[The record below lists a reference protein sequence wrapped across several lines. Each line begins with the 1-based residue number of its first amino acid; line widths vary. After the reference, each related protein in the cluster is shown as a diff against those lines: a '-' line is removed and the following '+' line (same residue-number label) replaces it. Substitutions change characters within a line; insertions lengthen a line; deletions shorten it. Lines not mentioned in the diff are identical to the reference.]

1 MLELFEKHISALLFL
16 LQGRSVNREFV
27 FMLFSLLHLNS
38 LISMSRGT
46 TAPIHFI
53 PFHFYSAFNKKYFS
67 FIFIPVFIS
76 FHLFSH
82 FFPVLLT
89 LTLLLLCCCAAAIA
103 RKIFMHEEISFHSH
117 QYRCFFCR
125 RMSRRCRLPLS
136 FLVLFRIHILF
147 HNFLMTKYLFS
158 CVVDLKLK
166 NLLFIRLLHS
176 KTFLTLHRLRR
187 SSLSILFSYIT
198 CKMYEWNFRL
208 VITICKCC
216 WY

>member
-16 LQGRSVNREFV
+16 LQWRSVNREFV
-27 FMLFSLLHLNS
+27 FMLFSLLHLIS

-53 PFHFYSAFNKKYFS
+53 PFHSTLHSTRNIFLSFS
-67 FIFIPVFIS
+67 FLFS
-76 FHLFSH
+76 FHSTFFLI

-103 RKIFMHEEISFHSH
+103 RKIFMHEKISFHSH
-117 QYRCFFCR
+117 RFRCFFCR
-125 RMSRRCRLPLS
+125 RMSRHCIFPLS

-166 NLLFIRLLHS
+166 NPLFIRLLHS
-176 KTFLTLHRLRR
+176 KTFFTLHRLSTLLRFYP
-187 SSLSILFSYIT
+187 LFIY
-198 CKMYEWNFRL
+198 NL
-208 VITICKCC
+208 
-216 WY
+216 